1 MGCIYYSVV
10 RLQGG
15 LDGKPTL
22 LEPGISGPN
31 APWIWNSRRQKIRPH
46 TIILRLYCSPTP
58 LSSSDRKLWTASQQ
72 FQNYSRIEV
81 RKRVAVIWAVAR
93 LRTCSELYYPAYT
106 AFINAT
112 SLPILRISNNNII
125 FCENNIGTSICSF
138 VLYFFIVAPFILV
151 KSEFP
156 FTNKCT
162 FY

>member
-58 LSSSDRKLWTASQQ
+58 SSSDRKLWTATQQ

-81 RKRVAVIWAVAR
+81 RKRVAVTWAVAK
-93 LRTCSELYYPAYT
+93 LSTCSELYHPAYT
-106 AFINAT
+106 AIMNAT
-112 SLPILRISNNNII
+112 SLYMLRISNKYITFDVCMTVHHWYNNI
-125 FCENNIGTSICSF
+125 NNQLDATIT
-138 VLYFFIVAPFILV
+138 VY
-151 KSEFP
+151 
-156 FTNKCT
+156 
-162 FY
+162 